1 MNILVTGGTGF
12 VGSHLTELFEQNG
25 HQIYI
30 MTRSPENHKE
40 TEQVKYVSTN
50 VTAADL
56 PHIHAAVNLAG
67 ASIFGYWTED
77 KKKAIIDSR
86 METTNNLITLFNEME
101 EKPEVLINASAVGYY
116 GTSDEIIFTEQTK
129 QPGDDFLAKVATKWE
144 SAAKQA
150 NKIGIRT
157 IFARFGIILGQ
168 DGALPLMEKPVKLFL
183 GGKIGNGE
191 QWISWVHID
200 DLTHMIN
207 YCINH
212 KDIEGPVNVT
222 APYPKRNKDFMKTIA
237 HVWNRPNWT
246 IAPAPLVKLIAGEM
260 SDMVIKG
267 QCVKP
272 EKSLSHGYSFRYP
285 VLEEALRDIK
295 RKELQ
300 KSGTAL

>member
-1 MNILVTGGTGF
+1 MNILITGGTGF
-12 VGSHLTELFEQNG
+12 VGSHLTEVLKQG
-25 HQIYI
+25 AHQIYI
-30 MTRSPENHKE
+30 MTRSPEKHKE
-40 TEQVKYVSTN
+40 TNQIKYVSTD
-50 VTAADL
+50 VTAAQL
-56 PHIHAAVNLAG
+56 PRIHAAVNLAG

-86 METTNNLITLFNEME
+86 IKTTNHLITLFKEME
-101 EKPEVLINASAVGYY
+101 EAPEVLVNASAVGYY
-116 GTSDEIIFTEQTK
+116 GTSDEMLFTEHTK
-129 QPGDDFLAKVATKWE
+129 QPGDDFLARVSAEWE

-150 NKIGIRT
+150 NKIGVRT
-157 IFARFGIILGQ
+157 VLTRFGIILGTG
-168 DGALPLMEKPVKLFL
+168 GALPLMEKPVKLFV
-183 GGKIGNGE
+183 GGKIGSGE

-200 DLTHMIN
+200 DLTHLIK
-207 YCINH
+207 YCMDH

-222 APYPKRNKDFMKTIA
+222 APYPKRNKDFMKAIA

-246 IAPAPLVKLIAGEM
+246 VAPAPLVKWVAGEM
-260 SDMVIKG
+260 SEMIVKG

-272 EKSLSHGYSFRYP
+272 EKALSHGYSFKFP